1 MTIKEFAYAA
11 QRHLQAKTDS
21 SFKRSHVYELLAAVF
36 GFDSYAALGC
46 TAVFAPRRPGARQ
59 SSQYSPLIRKRCIAL
74 GYPPATADAAAAEL
88 PGCVAQHQLDVVRLS
103 DLVAT
108 LRDGSWRW
116 GDDQYW
122 DEPDDDG
129 DEMPTPTWSVLDGEE
144 GSVHRKGP
152 GCRKS

>member
-11 QRHLQAKTDS
+11 QRHLQDKTGS

-46 TAVFAPRRPGARQ
+46 TAVLAPRRPDARR

-74 GYPPATADAAAAEL
+74 GYAPATADTASTEL
-88 PGCVAQHQLDVVRLS
+88 PSFVAERQLDIALFP

-108 LRDGSWRW
+108 LREGSWRW
-116 GDDQYW
+116 GDDVDW
-122 DEPDDDG
+122 DEYEEPGDDG
-129 DEMPTPTWSVLDGEE
+129 PVST
-144 GSVHRKGP
+144 
-152 GCRKS
+152 